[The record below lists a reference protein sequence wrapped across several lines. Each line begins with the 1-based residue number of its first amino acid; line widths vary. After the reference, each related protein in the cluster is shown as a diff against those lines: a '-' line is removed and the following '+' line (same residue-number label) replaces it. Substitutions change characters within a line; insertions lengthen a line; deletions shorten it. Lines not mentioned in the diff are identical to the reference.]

1 VYKSSSS
8 RLPYYIR
15 VVVVRIL
22 KVVRILVIVRVI
34 VIRVRVV

>member
-15 VVVVRIL
+15 QVNIIRIISYL
-22 KVVRILVIVRVI
+22 RIILQLTYA
-34 VIRVRVV
+34 